1 MKKRKLLRSIIQNRK
16 NVHFQDM
23 VNLVMFFGFRLDRT
37 SGSHSIFV
45 HDEIAE
51 IVNLQNVNGEAKPY
65 QIKQFLALVEKYNL
79 HLEEE

>member
-1 MKKRKLLRSIIQNRK
+1 MKKRKLLRSIVQNRK

-23 VNLVMFFGFRLDRT
+23 VSLVMSVGFRLDRT
-37 SGSHSIFV
+37 NGSHSIFV
-45 HDEIAE
+45 RNDIAE